1 MIDSKAPKN
10 GKSHAL
16 TATFVALAVSVPAT
30 IQAISDPLVRAII
43 TVSALVAVFTLGVF
57 HDRPKGRD

>member
-1 MIDSKAPKN
+1 MTDSGSPKN
-10 GKSHAL
+10 GKSHTL

-30 IQAISDPLVRAII
+30 IQAINDPMMRAII

-57 HDRPKGRD
+57 HDRPKGK